1 MSFKYKTLFLI
12 TPIVIVLDQAT
23 KWLVNARMPI
33 GERIPI
39 ISGYFDLVHFRNTG
53 AAFGLFS
60 NMNDAYRPFFF
71 YGVAAIAV
79 VVLVAYFRSLDR
91 ERRCETI
98 AISLI
103 VGGVVGNIIDRVRF
117 GEVIDFLSFHLQHR
131 VIHGR
136 LFGKGIWIPLEW
148 PAFNVAD
155 SAITVAMVL
164 LLGMTFFG
172 RKKV

>member
-1 MSFKYKTLFLI
+1 MI
-12 TPIVIVLDQAT
+12 ILDQLT
-23 KWLVNARMPI
+23 KWFVNARMPI

-39 ISGYFDLVHFRNTG
+39 LSGYFDLVHFRNTG

-60 NMNDAYRPFFF
+60 GMDEAYRSLFF
-71 YGVAAIAV
+71 YGVAVIAV
-79 VVLVAYFRSLDR
+79 VILVAYFRSLDG
-91 ERRCETI
+91 ERKLETI

-117 GEVIDFLSFHLQHR
+117 GEVIDFLSLHIRHR

-136 LFGKGIWIPLEW
+136 LFGQSIWIPLEW

-155 SAITVAMVL
+155 SAITIAMIL
-164 LLGMTFFG
+164 LLWTTFFG
-172 RKKV
+172 KKKT